1 MFTHTH
7 THTHTAGLCV
17 NVIVTVLLGLIFEH
31 GVKLPS
37 GPLAKFARPLNIH
50 ELFGTKLDRL
60 CHPALWL
67 LMCVRERVC
76 VCLYATCA
84 HAQYTHIQACVY
96 KNVQKDSRTHTHTFA
111 VSVVCPVYSV
121 YACICFV
128 CILPCT
134 FVLFVCEGGRVW

>member
-67 LMCVRERVC
+67 LMCVCERESVC
-76 VCLYATCA
+76 VYVTCA
-84 HAQYTHIQACVY
+84 HGQYTHIQVCVY
-96 KNVQKDSRTHTHTFA
+96 KNVRKRNTHTHTFA
-111 VSVVCPVYSV
+111 LSVVCPVYLV
-121 YACICFV
+121 YACTCFV
-128 CILPCT
+128 CI
-134 FVLFVCEGGRVW
+134 